1 MSVTGATFGRFPAF
15 GKTLPESDPIWQ
27 MESMAI
33 RRGTA
38 PLYCRNLLLT
48 IDVRPFLSNA
58 ADTPAPETTMWD
70 GNQIEPPTD
79 RLCRRRRAT
88 TLSGGMMP
96 FGKIEKSLH
105 EGR

>member
-1 MSVTGATFGRFPAF
+1 MSATGATFGRFPAF

-58 ADTPAPETTMWD
+58 ADTPAT
-70 GNQIEPPTD
+70 GNNDVGREPDRTANG

-88 TLSGGMMP
+88 TLSGGVMP
-96 FGKIEKSLH
+96 FGKIEKMPS
-105 EGR
+105 